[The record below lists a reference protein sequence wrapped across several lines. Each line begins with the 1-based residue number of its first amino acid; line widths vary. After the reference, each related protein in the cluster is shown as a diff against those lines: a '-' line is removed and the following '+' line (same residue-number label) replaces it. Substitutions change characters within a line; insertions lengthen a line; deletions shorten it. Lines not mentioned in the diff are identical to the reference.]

1 MATTEMLD
9 FNRSFTVFESDFEA
23 HPPKTV
29 SDLRQNA
36 HNRARIRIDCHLKL
50 TDPQG
55 QTTDYYL
62 TEACKTERVGADREL
77 GIFTQPNAD
86 FRVIMSA
93 VDTLIV
99 KSWPQQG
106 KTVMLDPPS
115 LGQQPERQ
123 LIDTSTFW
131 KHGFILNP
139 IEVAELPNPGKAVE
153 AVDAGLPVVAR
164 TEYDSNGYSIVIDYP
179 VTTINVSE
187 RHVFCQTDTG
197 PVIYADFSQPV
208 ERNPEAFSLAF
219 SAFNS
224 PDWIEFIVNRPTPI
238 AAGIAVNHYSES
250 VWVEGCM
257 NSLYAVR

>member
-1 MATTEMLD
+1 MATTTMLD
-9 FNRSFTVFESDFEA
+9 FNRSFIFFESDFEA

-29 SDLRQNA
+29 SDLRQNV
-36 HNRARIRIDCHLKL
+36 HNRARIRVDCHLAL
-50 TDPQG
+50 TNPQG
-55 QTTDYYL
+55 QVFDYYL
-62 TEACKTERVGADREL
+62 TEACKTERVGSDREL

-86 FRVIMSA
+86 FRVIMSEL
-93 VDTLIV
+93 DTLIV

-131 KHGFILNP
+131 KHSFKMNP
-139 IEVAELPNPGKAVE
+139 IEVKELSAPMDVVE

-164 TEYDSNGYSIVIDYP
+164 TEYESNGYGIVIDYP
-179 VTTINVSE
+179 VATINVSE
-187 RHVFCQTDTG
+187 RHVFFQTDTG

-208 ERNPEAFSLAF
+208 ESNPEAFLLAF

-224 PDWIEFIVNRPTPI
+224 PDWIEFIVNKPTPI
-238 AAGIAVNHYSES
+238 AEGIAVNHYSES
-250 VWVEGCM
+250 VWVDGCL
-257 NSLYAVR
+257 NSIYASP

>member
-1 MATTEMLD
+1 MTTVSMLD
-9 FNRSFTVFESDFEA
+9 FNRSFFFFESDFEA

-29 SDLRQNA
+29 SDLRQNV
-36 HNRARIRIDCHLKL
+36 HNRARIRIDCHLNL

-55 QTTDYYL
+55 QVFDYYL
-62 TEACKTERVGADREL
+62 GEACKTERVGSDMEL

-86 FRVIMSA
+86 FRAIMSEQ
-93 VDTLIV
+93 DTLIV
-99 KSWPQQG
+99 KGWPQQG

-131 KHGFILNP
+131 KHSFKLSP
-139 IEVAELPNPGKAVE
+139 VQVTQLSEPMDVVE
-153 AVDAGLPVVAR
+153 AVDAGSPVAAR
-164 TEYDSNGYSIVIDYP
+164 TEYESNGYGIVIDYP

-187 RHVFCQTDTG
+187 RHRFFQTDTG

-208 ERNPEAFSLAF
+208 DSKPEAFSLAF

-224 PDWIEFIVNRPTPI
+224 PDWIEFIVNKPTPI
-238 AAGIAVNHYSES
+238 AEGIAVNHYSEN
-250 VWVEGCM
+250 VWVEGCR
-257 NSLYAVR
+257 NSIYSAP